1 MNLQSCN
8 RKTVEN
14 LALAGAFD
22 CFEGLYRE
30 QLLGQNSKGESVLET
45 LMRYGTLFQQ
55 DKQLQQNSLFGDMG
69 DMGVAV
75 QHPEIPQS
83 PRWSAIERLNIE
95 KSLIGIFLS
104 AHPLDEYEYEVREM
118 CDITA
123 AELTL
128 FDGWRTPEA
137 RAAAA
142 KNSENEN
149 ANYEDNENNENNEGG
164 DDTEDTPRITPEAF
178 LAKYKNKPLHFGGI
192 VTSAEVATSKKGNI
206 YGRYIVEDYSGS
218 YKMALFGDNYKRLSP
233 MLQPNVYVYITGTI
247 AQRGAGMRWFKEQAD
262 EQAEFELNIS
272 NVELLKDVQDLY
284 GKGLTLRISLMNLD
298 NELIEEL
305 NEQCKKNPG
314 KGQLHIQIADPIHNY
329 LIHMTSKSR
338 YIRITTDFYRWLQT
352 QEKIQ
357 IVKD

>member
-1 MNLQSCN
+1 M
-8 RKTVEN
+8 
-14 LALAGAFD
+14 
-22 CFEGLYRE
+22 
-30 QLLGQNSKGESVLET
+30 
-45 LMRYGTLFQQ
+45 
-55 DKQLQQNSLFGDMG
+55 
-69 DMGVAV
+69 
-75 QHPEIPQS
+75 
-83 PRWSAIERLNIE
+83 
-95 KSLIGIFLS
+95 
-104 AHPLDEYEYEVREM
+104 
-118 CDITA
+118 
-123 AELTL
+123 
-128 FDGWRTPEA
+128 
-137 RAAAA
+137 
-142 KNSENEN
+142 
-149 ANYEDNENNENNEGG
+149 
-164 DDTEDTPRITPEAF
+164 
-178 LAKYKNKPLHFGGI
+178 
-192 VTSAEVATSKKGNI
+192 ATSKKGNI

-262 EQAEFELNIS
+262 EKAEFELNIS